1 MKDRLDRLTAL
12 RHTQKATQA
21 KNVASTE
28 RERDRQRMQE
38 GEDADIKMVGQI
50 KIHSSMSGM
59 SIII

>member
-28 RERDRQRMQE
+28 REIDRECKRE
-38 GEDADIKMVGQI
+38 RDADIQMVGQI